1 MITVREKIIND
12 FTSQR
17 SMERDAA
24 MDQKGVRRRRWK
36 RTKYEDVDG
45 SFRKF
50 EGAEDQ
56 NIFEWMQA
64 FDLMCK
70 GAEWNEF
77 EKVTY
82 LRRSLKDVAYD
93 VALIGGGDSYDS
105 VKEVLLT
112 EFGSD
117 WKQCNAIRRIVARRK
132 KMDETALQYM
142 TEMRR
147 LGKAAKLD
155 DATVAMFVV
164 DGLDLEPIWKFAL
177 SRITD
182 LVELRKAIEG
192 AERCIE
198 EHVGRMRTANTKGLS
213 SERQHTHGH
222 GGEADVE
229 KDTLIRQ
236 NLGRVMIARREERR
250 DCSSDK
256 ELRISTV
263 IGPRYARESY
273 EAVNEPKTTLD
284 EIPEHKRLSGQTL
297 TYAEKPTNRT
307 VDAGYEERRK
317 CYNCNFVGHLSINC
331 PRRHAYGRWDVVNTQ
346 RTRPI
351 LREVTASN
359 KGRRTN
365 HSDVTPSRV
374 RRTYVDT
381 AKDHDKAEVDRTG
394 SLIAKDHSGQEL
406 MVERVDLYADVD
418 KRKIVVPQVDE
429 SSKID
434 RDEESMS
441 GCTRVDSAKKT
452 NHDEMMLQ
460 VIPSVKGVDRVRT
473 SRCSIVATVE
483 QGMQIGS
490 DKEAGGNDVQ
500 VIVEK
505 DHVVANESCL
515 ASGRVVERKGIGVR
529 ASVTRDNTEGI
540 GDSLAWAQMRGYVKA
555 FRRGFV

>member
-1 MITVREKIIND
+1 
-12 FTSQR
+12 
-17 SMERDAA
+17 MERDAA
-24 MDQKGVRRRRWK
+24 MDRNEFGRRQK
-36 RTKYEDVDG
+36 RTKYKDVDG

-56 NIFEWMQA
+56 NIFEWMRA
-64 FDLMCK
+64 FDLMCE

-132 KMDETALQYM
+132 KMDETPLQYV

-147 LGKAAKLD
+147 LGSAAKLD

-177 SRITD
+177 SRTTD
-182 LVELRKAIEG
+182 LVELRKAIED

-198 EHVGRMRTANTKGLS
+198 EHVGRMRTVNTEELM
-213 SERQHTHGH
+213 SERQHTYGH

-229 KDTLIRQ
+229 KETPIHQ
-236 NLGRVMIARREERR
+236 NLGRVMIARQEGQRN
-250 DCSSDK
+250 CSNDK
-256 ELRISTV
+256 EFRSSSV
-263 IGPRYARESY
+263 SGPRYAREGY
-273 EAVNEPKTTLD
+273 GAVNEPKTTLD
-284 EIPEHKRLSGQTL
+284 EIPARTRFSGQIL
-297 TYAEKPTNRT
+297 TNAEKPINRT
-307 VDAGYEERRK
+307 VDTGYEERRK

-331 PRRHAYGRWDVVNTQ
+331 PRRHAYGRRDVVNTQ
-346 RTRPI
+346 RTRA
-351 LREVTASN
+351 LVREVTASN
-359 KGRRTN
+359 KERRTN

-381 AKDHDKAEVDRTG
+381 VKDHDKAEVDRTG
-394 SLIAKDHSGQEL
+394 SLIANDHSGQEL

-418 KRKIVVPQVDE
+418 NRKVVVPKVDE

-434 RDEESMS
+434 RDEGRMS

-460 VIPSVKGVDRVRT
+460 VVPSVKGVDKVRT
-473 SRCSIVATVE
+473 SRCGIVATVE
-483 QGMQIGS
+483 QGMQIGGE
-490 DKEAGGNDVQ
+490 KEAGGNDVQ

-505 DHVVANESCL
+505 NHVIANESCL
-515 ASGRVVERKGIGVR
+515 ASGRVVERKGIGVQ